1 MEKTPEKKVVI
12 RKPTKSPPYVR
23 KTDKK
28 CAPAHGTSRLAK
40 QFLPETKTFKE
51 KIGYLGLKNRDD
63 KRPLAEKLRDG
74 IKWMREKYTIVFKHR
89 SECVDQHEYECL
101 LITHSAISDF
111 SISSFIFSLFS
122 EVEELPYIPHTF
134 NAVKY
139 AETQYTDEAKR
150 EDFKS
155 AVEELEKIFIQTK
168 KDLRKYIEN
177 DAYFLNSQTR
187 THTIWFL
194 EHFFKS
200 DIEEPDAPTSG
211 KVVFEV
217 QVPEAIPQEVLDAM
231 GSK

>member
-1 MEKTPEKKVVI
+1 METTPEKKVVI

-23 KTDKK
+23 KTDQKR
-28 CAPAHGTSRLAK
+28 APAHGTSRLAK

-51 KIGYLGLKNRDD
+51 KMGYLGLKARAD
-63 KRPLAEKLRDG
+63 KRHLAEKLRDG

-122 EVEELPYIPHTF
+122 EVEELPYIHHTF

-139 AETQYTDEAKR
+139 ADNIQDEKLR
-150 EDFKS
+150 EDFKG

>member
-1 MEKTPEKKVVI
+1 MENTPEKKVVV

-23 KTDKK
+23 KTDQQR
-28 CAPAHGTSRLAK
+28 APAHGTSRLAK

-51 KIGYLGLKNRDD
+51 KMGYLGLKARDD

-122 EVEELPYIPHTF
+122 EVEELPYIHHTF

-139 AETQYTDEAKR
+139 ADNIQDEKLR
-150 EDFKS
+150 EDFKG

-177 DAYFLNSQTR
+177 DAYFLNAQTR
-187 THTIWFL
+187 SHTIWFL

-217 QVPEAIPQEVLDAM
+217 QVPDPIPQEVKDAM
-231 GSK
+231 GQG

>member
-1 MEKTPEKKVVI
+1 METTPEKKVVV

-23 KTDKK
+23 KTDQKR
-28 CAPAHGTSRLAK
+28 APAHGTSRLAK

-51 KIGYLGLKNRDD
+51 KMGYLGLKARDD
-63 KRPLAEKLRDG
+63 KRHLAEKLRDG

-122 EVEELPYIPHTF
+122 EVEELPYIHHTF

-139 AETQYTDEAKR
+139 ADNIQDEKLR
-150 EDFKS
+150 EDFKG

-177 DAYFLNSQTR
+177 DAYFLNAQTR
-187 THTIWFL
+187 SHTIWFL

>member
-1 MEKTPEKKVVI
+1 MENTPEKKVVV

-23 KTDKK
+23 KTDQQR
-28 CAPAHGTSRLAK
+28 APAHGTSRLAK

-51 KIGYLGLKNRDD
+51 KMGYLGLKARDD
-63 KRPLAEKLRDG
+63 KRHLAEKLRDG
-74 IKWMREKYTIVFKHR
+74 IKWMRDKYTIVFKHR

-122 EVEELPYIPHTF
+122 EVEELPYIHHTF

-139 AETQYTDEAKR
+139 ADNIQDEKLR
-150 EDFKS
+150 EDFKG
-155 AVEELEKIFIQTK
+155 AVEELEKIFVQTK

-177 DAYFLNSQTR
+177 DAYFLNAQTR
-187 THTIWFL
+187 SHTIWFL